1 MVNNSIPPELWGK
14 IAPTTPA
21 APAQGIEKRGQQSSG
36 GFAEA
41 LSAAVAERRD
51 VGFSGHAMQRFK
63 GQGVTLDADKVD
75 RIADGIDKAAAKGS
89 RDSLMLLDG
98 LALVVSVKN
107 RMVVTA
113 ISPERMREQVVT
125 NIDSA
130 VIL

>member
-1 MVNNSIPPELWGK
+1 
-14 IAPTTPA
+14 
-21 APAQGIEKRGQQSSG
+21 
-36 GFAEA
+36 
-41 LSAAVAERRD
+41 
-51 VGFSGHAMQRFK
+51 MQRLH
-63 GQGVTLDADKVD
+63 GQGVNLDAEKVD
-75 RIADGIDKAAAKGS
+75 RIADGIDRAASKGS
-89 RDSLMLLDG
+89 RDSLLLLDG